1 MTYQTQAQGFQPQP
15 VKVLD
20 PDKILTDPTG
30 YQTDLLG
37 NIAGAMQTVLGQDR
51 ASTFEALAVSAKHL
65 SRGDPKAAPVWDK
78 YGAEIEA
85 LGSSQSIDP
94 RLRGSKEFW
103 DKAAKV
109 VQAEHLDD
117 IVAERAQAL
126 ASEMRSSGV
135 ETGAGSYGA
144 SDPTASTAFDK
155 IRESPYGKTLLAK
168 YGERGI
174 LRNVEKLGVTLDKYA
189 AMIADTNVVANP
201 NNPSEWHNRDLMRG
215 VS

>member
-1 MTYQTQAQGFQPQP
+1 MTTQTAYQPPQP
-15 VKVLD
+15 KQLD
-20 PDKILTDPTG
+20 PDKILTNPNEWQQDM
-30 YQTDLLG
+30 LG
-37 NIAGAMQTVLGQDR
+37 NVAGAMQSVLGQDR
-51 ASTFEALAVSAKHL
+51 AATFDALSTSARHL
-65 SRGDPKAAPVWDK
+65 SRSDPKVSPVWDK

-85 LGSSQSIDP
+85 LGASGAIDP

-126 ASEMRSSGV
+126 AAEMRTTA

-144 SDPTASTAFDK
+144 SDPAESSAMDK
-155 IRESPYGKTLLAK
+155 LRESPYGKKLLEK

-174 LRNVEKLGVTLDKYA
+174 MRNVEKLGVTLAKYA
-189 AMIADTNVVANP
+189 DMVVDTNIVVNP
-201 NNPSEWHNRDLMRG
+201 SNPSEWHNRDLMRG
-215 VS
+215 R